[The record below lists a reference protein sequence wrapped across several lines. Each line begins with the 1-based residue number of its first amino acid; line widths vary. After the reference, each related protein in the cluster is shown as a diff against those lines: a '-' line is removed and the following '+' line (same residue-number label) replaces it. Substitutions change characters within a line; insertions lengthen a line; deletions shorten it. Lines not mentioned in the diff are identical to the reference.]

1 MKAKLGNTIIDFWK
15 ISTSKPENEPWV
27 LESFE
32 KGQISW
38 SGQFAMKTASKQ
50 QLIASGMTQKY
61 SADQHNIG
69 NEIRRYR

>member
-32 KGQISW
+32 KRQISW
-38 SGQFAMKTASKQ
+38 SGQFAYEDCKQ
-50 QLIASGMTQKY
+50 AATNS
-61 SADQHNIG
+61 
-69 NEIRRYR
+69 

>member
-32 KGQISW
+32 KGRFP
-38 SGQFAMKTASKQ
+38 GLAN
-50 QLIASGMTQKY
+50 LL
-61 SADQHNIG
+61 
-69 NEIRRYR
+69 